1 MSTNRTLALLNEM
14 AVFAKV
20 VETGSFSEAARQF
33 AATPSAVSRSVSR
46 LEKALGTRLLQRTTR
61 KLKLSES
68 GREVYQHCVAMVSSA
83 QAVMATSGQYNNEPQ
98 GVVRISVPKA
108 VGRHVIHPYMASFL
122 TQYPKVDV
130 QLQLDDR
137 YIDLIEDDIDIA
149 IRITDQPPPGLMGRR
164 LFSIDHLL
172 CATPQYLE
180 RQGVPEHPHDLKQHC
195 CIVLGEE
202 PNDAI
207 WKFRKDGKAV
217 SVAVKGRYAANHT
230 GIRLD
235 AALQHIGIASL
246 PYFTVVD
253 ALEQGLLVQVLPAWL
268 FKTNY
273 SGEVWVL
280 YPPTRHLPPK
290 ISVFIDYLVRCLEAE
305 PMLGKIT

>member
-1 MSTNRTLALLNEM
+1 MSTNRTLSLLNEM

-46 LEKALGTRLLQRTTR
+46 LEKALETRLLQRTTR

-253 ALEQGLLVQVLPAWL
+253 ALEQGVLVQVLPAWL